1 MDVVTLKPNMRQV
14 IESFLDTGVG
24 DKIYHSIEG
33 SGVTENEI
41 VECQR
46 NICVTHR
53 GMYTSRQG
61 GGAYWYWH
69 QKYFQALHML
79 KYPCCPGKYL
89 GCGFT
94 LGI

>member
-61 GGAYWYWH
+61 GGLLVLAPEVFSSIAYV
-69 QKYFQALHML
+69 KIPLL
-79 KYPCCPGKYL
+79 SR
-89 GCGFT
+89 
-94 LGI
+94 